1 MAQIAP
7 KQEKGEIPR
16 IPKDELRARLDDP
29 ETAVIDVRQE
39 QSEAT
44 EKIRNA
50 ALEDVNKVDNWADKY
65 PKDKSIILYCS

>member
-1 MAQIAP
+1 MTQAQA
-7 KQEKGEIPR
+7 KQEKVEVPR
-16 IPKDELRARLDDP
+16 ISKDELRVRLDDP

-50 ALEDVNKVDNWADKY
+50 ALEDVNQVADWGDKY
-65 PKDKSIILYCS
+65 SKAKTIILYCS